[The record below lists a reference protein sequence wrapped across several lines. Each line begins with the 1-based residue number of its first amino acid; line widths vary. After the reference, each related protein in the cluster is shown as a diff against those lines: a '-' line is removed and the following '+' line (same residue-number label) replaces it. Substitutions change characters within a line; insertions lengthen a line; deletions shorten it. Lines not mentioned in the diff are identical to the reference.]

1 MPVPVEG
8 ETPREERIAK
18 AKKVAAERGP
28 ELRDRHE
35 AERASAAGRVSR
47 LRKSELRDRVRML
60 EGDRQGQ
67 FIGPVQNPVSWENAR
82 RACRDYVIDAVRR
95 GDRVVYDELRI
106 LTYEVTGLL
115 LGHAMFARMCE
126 EINEDSDQCLLSSWV
141 VTQETR
147 TPGAG
152 FFAYA
157 RSQGYDLPLET
168 LQRQA
173 REYFAQQ

>member
-35 AERASAAGRVSR
+35 AEQASAAGRVSR
-47 LRKSELRDRVRML
+47 LRQSELRDRVRML
-60 EGDRQGQ
+60 EGDLQTQ
-67 FIGPVQNPVSWENAR
+67 YIGPKETPVEWAKAL

-95 GDRVVYDELRI
+95 GQLVTYNELRL

-115 LGHAMFARMCE
+115 LGFSLYAQMCE
-126 EINEDSDQCLLSSWV
+126 QINKDSDECLLSSWV
-141 VTQETR
+141 VTQETKR
-147 TPGAG
+147 PGEG
-152 FFAYA
+152 FFEFA
-157 RSQGYDLPLET
+157 RSRGFDLPLET
-168 LQRQA
+168 LQRQV
-173 REYFAQQ
+173 REHFTD